1 MRPLFEKSQILNIDK
16 CLKKLYN
23 LIYNISNA
31 SLKKPIGGIIMAT
44 VSLII
49 DIVIAVV
56 CLIIIIRNAI
66 RGFLKS
72 IMVLARTVL
81 AFLIAYVFNA
91 PVAKLLENWFF
102 EEWARGITYNAMLE
116 NHVGNNMYA
125 VNEFFDGIPEWAT
138 KIALD
143 FSEVEGW
150 MQQAY
155 FVEGNTAEYWDMV
168 KVSNALGYGL
178 AHIISL
184 VIAFIALFII
194 AEIIIALIGLL
205 LNKLNEVTILKV
217 INIVLGAL
225 VGAIISAV
233 VAWLIASVVK
243 WVIFFGQHYYPDVFT
258 DEIIN
263 RTIIVKFF
271 VENDLWIWV
280 RDTLAI
286 KI

>member
-1 MRPLFEKSQILNIDK
+1 MPPFLTILVHK
-16 CLKKLYN
+16 LK
-23 LIYNISNA
+23 
-31 SLKKPIGGIIMAT
+31 
-44 VSLII
+44 
-49 DIVIAVV
+49 
-56 CLIIIIRNAI
+56 
-66 RGFLKS
+66 
-72 IMVLARTVL
+72 RT
-81 AFLIAYVFNA
+81 
-91 PVAKLLENWFF
+91 
-102 EEWARGITYNAMLE
+102 
-116 NHVGNNMYA
+116 
-125 VNEFFDGIPEWAT
+125 
-138 KIALD
+138 
-143 FSEVEGW
+143 
-150 MQQAY
+150 
-155 FVEGNTAEYWDMV
+155 
-168 KVSNALGYGL
+168 
-178 AHIISL
+178 
-184 VIAFIALFII
+184 II